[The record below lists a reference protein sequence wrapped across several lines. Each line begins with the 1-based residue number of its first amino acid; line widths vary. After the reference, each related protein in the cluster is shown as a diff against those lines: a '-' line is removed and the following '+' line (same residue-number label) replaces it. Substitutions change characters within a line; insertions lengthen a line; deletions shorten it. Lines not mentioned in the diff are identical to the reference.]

1 MTDKIK
7 IGQEGEAAATRHL
20 EREGYTILEK
30 NFRYGSSEIDII
42 ARHEG
47 WLVFTE
53 VKMRSGGH
61 YGPPEIFVNRAKRD
75 NVRRAAREYIFRKN
89 WEGNI
94 RFDVIAIT
102 RRQGKEE
109 IFHITD
115 AFH

>member
-20 EREGYTILEK
+20 EEEGYKILEK
-30 NFRYGSSEIDII
+30 NFRHGSSEIDII
-42 ARHEG
+42 AERAG

-53 VKMRSGGH
+53 VKLRSGGH